1 MIDRSGILTAPAES
15 EASANLNCQI
25 RMPKLRYFAEASA
38 FFPKLYQ
45 KKLENCTNNTA
56 KVSKMVKKYAFA
68 SVTSPPKLLLQK
80 LLPNSSA
87 EALAGARFG
96 RSLKEM
102 HHLVYIPFCVWVAIQ
117 LAKKQLG
124 GLLGAYL
131 GAYLGAFP
139 V

>member
-1 MIDRSGILTAPAES
+1 
-15 EASANLNCQI
+15 
-25 RMPKLRYFAEASA
+25 MPKLRYFAEASV

-102 HHLVYIPFCVWVAIQ
+102 HHLVYIPFCVCVPFQASKLLEPFYRES
-117 LAKKQLG
+117 LAVFYDVCW
-124 GLLGAYL
+124 LLYGCLTHSTLA
-131 GAYLGAFP
+131 
-139 V
+139 